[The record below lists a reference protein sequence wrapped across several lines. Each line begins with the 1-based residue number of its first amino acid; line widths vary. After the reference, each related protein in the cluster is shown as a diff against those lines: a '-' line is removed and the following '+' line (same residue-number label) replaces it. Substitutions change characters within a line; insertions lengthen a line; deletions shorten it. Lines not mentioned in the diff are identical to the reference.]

1 MGRDA
6 VGWSQDVWDRID
18 KAVGDEARR
27 SSLAASL
34 LPLVGPL
41 PAALTV
47 AADVIAGNPLA
58 IAEDGVRPLVELSVE
73 FTLTPTQVAGEAS
86 LLTATSLATRAA
98 NLLAQAEDI
107 LIFQGEAGQNA
118 PLFKVVKRR
127 QSPGTGLVE
136 SAEEEIAV
144 QPVQAGSRHYGEHL
158 FAAVAK
164 GCAHLQAKGQYG
176 PYALA
181 LHDTI
186 YADSFAP
193 LAGTLVTPADRIKPL
208 VTQGFAGTGALP
220 PHTGVLVSV
229 GGNTVDLALASDAAV
244 DFSQV
249 DGDGLSRF
257 RVSERFALRVK
268 ERAAIVRL
276 RFSTK

>member
-1 MGRDA
+1 MSRDA
-6 VGWSQDVWDRID
+6 VGWSQEVWDRID
-18 KAVGDEARR
+18 KAVGDESKR
-27 SSLAASL
+27 SSLAASF

-41 PAALTV
+41 PGALTV
-47 AADVIAGNPLA
+47 PADVIAGNPLA

-73 FTLTPTQVAGEAS
+73 FTLTPTQVSNEAN

-98 NLLAQAEDI
+98 NYLAQAEDI
-107 LIFQGEAGQNA
+107 LIFQGAPGQSA
-118 PLFKVVKRR
+118 PIFKIVKRR
-127 QSPGTGLVE
+127 QSPGPGLLD
-136 SAEEEIAV
+136 SADEEITV
-144 QPVQAGSRHYGEHL
+144 RPVEPGGKHYGEHL

-164 GCAHLQAKGQYG
+164 GCAHLQAKGQFG

-181 LHDTI
+181 LHDEI

-208 VTQGFAGTGALP
+208 VVQGFAGTGALP
-220 PHTGVLVSV
+220 AQTGVLLSV
-229 GGNTVDLALASDAAV
+229 GGNTVDLAIASDAAV

-257 RVSERFALRVK
+257 RVAERFTLRVK
-268 ERAAIVRL
+268 EKASVIRL
-276 RFSTK
+276 RFASK

>member
-1 MGRDA
+1 MARDA

-27 SSLAASL
+27 SSLAATM

-47 AADVIAGNPLA
+47 PADVMAGNPLA

-73 FTLTPTQVAGEAS
+73 FTLTPTQVAGEAN

-98 NLLAQAEDI
+98 NLLAQAEDL
-107 LIFQGEAGQNA
+107 LIFQGDAGQNA
-118 PLFKVVKRR
+118 PLFKIVKQR
-127 QSPGTGLVE
+127 QSPGPGLVD
-136 SAEEEIAV
+136 SADEEIAV

-181 LHDTI
+181 LHDQI

-268 ERAAIVRL
+268 ERAAVVRL
-276 RFSTK
+276 RFATK